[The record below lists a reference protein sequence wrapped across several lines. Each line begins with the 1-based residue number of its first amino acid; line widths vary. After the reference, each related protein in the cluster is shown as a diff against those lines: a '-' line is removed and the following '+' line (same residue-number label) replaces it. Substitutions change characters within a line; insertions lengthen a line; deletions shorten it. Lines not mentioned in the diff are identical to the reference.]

1 MTPLVCFSFILMQY
15 AGGEVITL
23 QKGKE
28 VYCAT
33 KRNQP
38 VYLSPPIIEE
48 SKDLPRY
55 LKMDTW
61 KDYDWKIINS
71 NQFTEGAVSDKRWED
86 FKTNRTNYLRFDN
99 AMSVSLSVYS
109 SVEVEIFVN
118 DEEYL
123 DYMKL
128 PLSNERWT
136 HLTIILHNNTVIL
149 LKNDVV
155 FKKIIDF
162 KPTEIVFKS
171 MNETYW
177 KIHQYDVMWSDKIT
191 TGKATT
197 LTLPAGQTCV
207 MFYVALCKK
216 CILTIPELG
225 RTFKSNN
232 KRGDFFNSWQSYFL
246 EVDGETGISLVKSTT
261 DGVDYG
267 EWEIDIRDCPV
278 IKNNNVIYKKIIS
291 GEEETKHTCEIL
303 NNQLEMQPKE
313 NIEGIDYNIQC
324 DPGKLGEKCD
334 INCETILGPKY
345 TYCQEHIICEG
356 NKWKCPWGFISANI
370 TETSCG
376 NGCGMGKWGADCS
389 KACSSECLTCNPING
404 DCGLPRAVMPLL
416 LFITATI
423 LGMIIIYVLVRYKH
437 LKEKSQQPLD
447 VEQSENLN

>member
-48 SKDLPRY
+48 SKDLPKY

-61 KDYDWKIINS
+61 NDDDWKIKNS
-71 NQFTEGAVSDKRWED
+71 SQFTEGAVSDKRWED
-86 FKTNRTNYLRFDN
+86 FKTNRTNYLRFDK
-99 AMSVSLSVYS
+99 AMSISLSVYS

-136 HLTIILHNNTVIL
+136 HLTIILHNNTVIH

-155 FKKIIDF
+155 FKKTIDF

-177 KIHQYDVMWSDKIT
+177 KIHQYDFMWSDKIT

-232 KRGDFFNSWQSYFL
+232 KKRDFFNSWQSYYL
-246 EVDGETGISLVKSTT
+246 EVDGETGISFVKSTT

-278 IKNNNVIYKKIIS
+278 IKNN
-291 GEEETKHTCEIL
+291 
-303 NNQLEMQPKE
+303 
-313 NIEGIDYNIQC
+313 
-324 DPGKLGEKCD
+324 
-334 INCETILGPKY
+334 
-345 TYCQEHIICEG
+345 
-356 NKWKCPWGFISANI
+356 
-370 TETSCG
+370 TS
-376 NGCGMGKWGADCS
+376 
-389 KACSSECLTCNPING
+389 
-404 DCGLPRAVMPLL
+404 R
-416 LFITATI
+416 
-423 LGMIIIYVLVRYKH
+423 
-437 LKEKSQQPLD
+437 
-447 VEQSENLN
+447 